1 VAQSYI
7 RAAHWYREA
16 ADGGHAAAQNNLG
29 LLCEYGKGVEASD
42 ADALQWYYAAALQ
55 GNARAQSNLAY
66 FYAHGRGLPQSTI
79 DAQVWYERA
88 AAQGDETAIK
98 ALKRLIQD
106 S

>member
-1 VAQSYI
+1 
-7 RAAHWYREA
+7 
-16 ADGGHAAAQNNLG
+16 
-29 LLCEYGKGVEASD
+29 VEASD